1 MIKKIEQKFDRRR
14 MESVA
19 EKEIVSNLESIG
31 FKVKRS
37 LSDGDNDFELQAEK
51 NYTKILIKVLAVVNS
66 LPVKDFSEEDKNFI
80 RQKSFLSGAVPYLA
94 KVTLNDEYQKI
105 RVDYYEI
112 R

>member
-1 MIKKIEQKFDRRR
+1 

-19 EKEIVSNLESIG
+19 EREIASNLESIG

-37 LSDGDNDFELQAEK
+37 MSDSDSDFELQAEK
-51 NYTKILIKVLAVVNS
+51 NYTKILIKVRAVVNS
-66 LPVKDFSEEDKNFI
+66 LPVKDFSEEDKNLI

-94 KVTLNDEYQKI
+94 KVTLNEEYQKI